1 MKVLG
6 WNRKMSVIINFHL
19 LTLESATQ
27 NGHNIRIF
35 RPPIKRFRVYPTC
48 KSHTTPEYNCAICA
62 KLSSLFGWHRQI
74 KYAMVLTDTITN
86 SFLAADEMCVKT
98 GICSRRSISI
108 DISIPNDA
116 QIAYE
121 NPTNS
126 DSFTHWNDDNC
137 TELLLHFVSHQNV
150 ARF

>member
-1 MKVLG
+1 
-6 WNRKMSVIINFHL
+6 
-19 LTLESATQ
+19 
-27 NGHNIRIF
+27 
-35 RPPIKRFRVYPTC
+35 
-48 KSHTTPEYNCAICA
+48 
-62 KLSSLFGWHRQI
+62 
-74 KYAMVLTDTITN
+74 MVLTDTITN
-86 SFLAADEMCVKT
+86 YSLAADEMCVKT

-121 NPTNS
+121 NPANS
-126 DSFTHWNDDNC
+126 DSFTHSNDDNC